1 MASGKH
7 NLLLQNISGKI
18 GNAYVVKQYP
28 GGKIVIAR
36 LPRKYKRTTTAL
48 TQLYQERFK
57 AAIKYARHI
66 IASNELMAPYQGKPE
81 PGQRLY
87 NYLIREYMMEERRKA
102 GQPTYKKYKR

>member
-1 MASGKH
+1 MASGKD

-18 GNAYVVKQYP
+18 GNGYVVKQYP

-36 LPRKYKRTTTAL
+36 LPRKYKRTTTEL
-48 TQLYQERFK
+48 TELYQERFK
-57 AAIKYARHI
+57 AAVKYARQVLS
-66 IASNELMAPYQGKPE
+66 SNELMAPYQGKTE

-102 GQPTYKKYKR
+102 GQSPYKKYRR